1 MNIHQLKLPLTMES
15 FQINLIDENIQH
27 FFVEL
32 MENNDFQ
39 NAITLRDQIG
49 IACEYLRTKSNNI
62 SFNQIALFFQKN
74 KAIIWKQYQKW
85 KKGKRGNPGRPS
97 ILNDEQYQFI
107 VQYVQYQF
115 SEKKPVTYDQLLD
128 IVEYKYGITLKIDT
142 LRHIIY
148 TIDNIKVVTGVP
160 M

>member
-27 FFVEL
+27 LFVEL

-39 NAITLRDQIG
+39 NAITLRGQIG
-49 IACEYLRTKSNNI
+49 IACKYLRTKLNNI
-62 SFNQIALFFQKN
+62 TFNQIALFFQKN

-85 KKGKRGNPGRPS
+85 KKGNPGRPS

-107 VQYVQYQF
+107 VQYVQY
-115 SEKKPVTYDQLLD
+115 
-128 IVEYKYGITLKIDT
+128 
-142 LRHIIY
+142 
-148 TIDNIKVVTGVP
+148 
-160 M
+160 